1 MQVVFTYR
9 SGRQRKMSLVH
20 ARILQQLGHGT
31 FGGAAERPA
40 PTRIP
45 GIKVVLDRSTE
56 TVETPQPAEVE
67 VPDEVV
73 DAQPAEAESG
83 PEGDGLDGM
92 GAEALR
98 ALAAER
104 GVKVHHKAGEEKLR
118 AALREAAQ

>member
-1 MQVVFTYR
+1 MQVVFIYR

-56 TVETPQPAEVE
+56 TVEKPQPAEVE

-83 PEGDGLDGM
+83 PEGDGLDDM
-92 GAEALR
+92 DADALR